1 MMMKR
6 TKASILQNFDSQLA
20 LMIAKSRK
28 IDLMDGLRLFLK
40 SKTHEMLVD
49 DDMKRWYFS
58 PLVVF
63 DMWENEVA
71 TGDPRNSL
79 NLRADE
85 IG

>member
-1 MMMKR
+1 MTKR
-6 TKASILQNFDSQLA
+6 TRASILKNFDSQLA

-28 IDLMDGLRLFLK
+28 IDLIGGLRLFLK

-79 NLRADE
+79 HLRADE

>member
-1 MMMKR
+1 M
-6 TKASILQNFDSQLA
+6 
-20 LMIAKSRK
+20 
-28 IDLMDGLRLFLK
+28 FLK
-40 SKTHEMLVD
+40 SKTHEMLAD
-49 DDMKRWYFS
+49 DNMKIWYFS

-79 NLRADE
+79 YLRADE